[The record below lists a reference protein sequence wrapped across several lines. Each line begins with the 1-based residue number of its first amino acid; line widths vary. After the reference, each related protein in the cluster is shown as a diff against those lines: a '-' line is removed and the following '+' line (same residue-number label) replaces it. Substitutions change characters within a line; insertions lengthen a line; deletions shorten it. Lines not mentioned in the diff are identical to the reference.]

1 LFDIH
6 VDLDSNLTNYLPSI
20 KKVSIII
27 ATEIYEID
35 ILRVSEIKHLLTHVL
50 KVCDTCGIK
59 S

>member
-1 LFDIH
+1 
-6 VDLDSNLTNYLPSI
+6 
-20 KKVSIII
+20 VSIII